1 MALRMAALNRA
12 KDGRWFARKVIPEDV
27 RQEYARLY
35 GARREAHLKNAGY
48 RFRFMRT
55 RLASA
60 DAAEE
65 IACAGAAGR

>member
-1 MALRMAALNRA
+1 MPPFDPSHYLTPLQF
-12 KDGRWFARKVIPEDV
+12 GRFRSKADV
-27 RQEYARLY
+27 SRVT
-35 GARREAHLKNAGY
+35 Y

-65 IACAGAAGR
+65 IACAGAAGC